1 MVEKD
6 PALEALWKQVLDA
19 WEDDATHNAFLEYC
33 RARDQLVEAA
43 VRYRGMAGDHSRAVI
58 AEKKLKAVALLAM
71 TKLEVSRSEPPASRR
86 HPTAYGLIAF
96 FLIATLGLVA
106 YVMRTR

>member
-1 MVEKD
+1 MPERD
-6 PALEALWKQVLDA
+6 QALEALWKRVLDA

-33 RARDQLVEAA
+33 RSRDQLVEAA
-43 VRYRGMAGDHSRAVI
+43 VRYRGMAGDHARAAT

-71 TKLEVSRSEPPASRR
+71 TKLEVSRSEPPASGR
-86 HPTAYGLIAF
+86 HSSAYALIAF
-96 FLIATLGLVA
+96 FLLATMGLVA